1 MLTPSRASISARRRG
16 MVQLGRSA
24 TGSASRGM
32 ATRSATSLFT
42 GAGPGATAAFNASTS
57 PLMKSPRQSRTVSSR
72 TPNAS
77 AIRPLVQPA
86 SVSSTARARSA
97 SPRSREHAKQANSA
111 CWFLVADKR
120 DFPAMLSDRKS
131 LQSGNQTTIRW
142 LTRRLLLSDCHSV
155 DAAGVPFCPEL
166 DRGAE
171 WTRLAV
177 SVRSRCAGQA
187 AEICGAHF
195 WITPQRLRFAAD

>member
-77 AIRPLVQPA
+77 AIRPLVQPV

-111 CWFLVADKR
+111 CWSLVADKR

-142 LTRRLLLSDCHSV
+142 STRRFLLRPAKCTNAQHGHLTVWRARLNSAH
-155 DAAGVPFCPEL
+155 ARRIRRAGRPPSSL
-166 DRGAE
+166 MG
-171 WTRLAV
+171 
-177 SVRSRCAGQA
+177 CA
-187 AEICGAHF
+187 
-195 WITPQRLRFAAD
+195 TLRIQQQLGRRHARR